1 MAALKAQMPRPLT
14 EREIAALRPYIPR
27 EDLDNARLHDGMVP
41 VYVPKRYI
49 AIARGNRIHFRPGVY
64 DAGTASGLALLGH
77 ELVHVGQ
84 YRRGATW
91 LSFLLSYLRHGYRDS
106 PLEVAARQVQARI
119 RDDLERGAGCQ
130 S

>member
-1 MAALKAQMPRPLT
+1 MPAPKAQMPRPLT

-27 EDLDNARLHDGMVP
+27 EDLDNARVYDGVVP
-41 VYVPKRYI
+41 AYLPKRYI
-49 AIARGNRIHFRPGVY
+49 AIARGNRIHFRPGAY
-64 DAGTASGLALLGH
+64 DADSSGGLALLGH

-91 LSFLLSYLRHGYRDS
+91 ISFLLSYLRHGYRDC

-119 RDDLERGAGCQ
+119 RVDLERGGGCQ